1 MKFGL
6 CLPNYGLATS
16 PQAIL
21 QVAQAAEAAG
31 YDSVW
36 TTDHILVPQKY
47 GQPYGHLIEALM
59 TLGYLAGV
67 TQRVTLATSVI
78 VLPQRDPI
86 LLAKQVAAL
95 DQLSGGRALLGVGVG
110 WIEEEYRFL
119 RTDFKQRGR
128 IADEWLQV
136 IRTLWTEKHPS
147 FTGQWINFND
157 TTFEPKPIQ
166 AGGVPIHVG
175 GRSDAAA
182 HRAALWGDGW
192 HPTNL
197 EPEALAQGVVKLRQ
211 WAGERPVSVSMRGH
225 IAMAGHSPAAEDNNV
240 WPIAGSTPA
249 IIERIEAYA
258 GAGLEYLVCYFKH
271 QTAAD
276 ILAQLELFAAEV
288 MPVFQK

>member
-36 TTDHILVPQKY
+36 ATDHLLVPRKY
-47 GQPYGHLIEALM
+47 GQPYGNLIEALV
-59 TLGYLAGV
+59 TLGYLASV
-67 TQRVTLATSVI
+67 TQRVALATSVI

-86 LLAKQVAAL
+86 LVAKQVAAI

-119 RTDFKQRGR
+119 RTDFRQRGR

-136 IRTLWTEKHPS
+136 IRTLWTEEQPA
-147 FTGQWINFND
+147 FAGQWINFSE
-157 TTFEPKPIQ
+157 TMFEPKPIQ
-166 AGGVPIHVG
+166 AGGVPIYIG
-175 GRSDAAA
+175 GKSEAAIR
-182 HRAALWGDGW
+182 RAVQWGDGW

-197 EPEALAQGVVKLRQ
+197 EPETLAEGVAKLRQ
-211 WAGERPVSVSMRGH
+211 WAGERHLTVSMRGH

-240 WPIAGSTPA
+240 WPIVGSTAA
-249 IIERIEAYA
+249 IIERIGAYA
-258 GAGLEYLVCYFKH
+258 GAGLEYLICYFKH
-271 QTAAD
+271 QTAGD
-276 ILAQLELFAAEV
+276 ILGQLEQFATEV
-288 MPVFQK
+288 IPVFQK

>member
-136 IRTLWTEKHPS
+136 IHTLWTEEHPS

-166 AGGVPIHVG
+166 VGGVPIHVG

-197 EPEALAQGVVKLRQ
+197 EPEALARGVVKLRQ

-225 IAMAGHSPAAEDNNV
+225 IAMAGHSPAAEDSNV

-258 GAGLEYLVCYFKH
+258 SAGLDSLVCYFKH
-271 QTAAD
+271 QTVAD